1 MLIYSFHFFFFFL
14 MIRRPPRPTRT
25 DTLFPYTT
33 LFRSVAD
40 TVTILRDGTTVETLD
55 RADIIA
61 PDGEMDE
68 DRTLKGMV
76 GRDMAH
82 RYPPRDAVAIGEPL
96 LQVEGWPVRPA
107 INPQRTVAEDIQT
120 YVLRVDMGGLHGLM
134 RTGRTHTA
142 LT

>member
-68 DRTLKGMV
+68 DRIIKGMV

-82 RYPPRDAVAIGEPL
+82 RYPPRGDVAIGAPL
-96 LQVEGWPVRPA
+96 LEVEGWTVRHPIHA
-107 INPQRTVAEDIQT
+107 QRIVVEDISLN
-120 YVLRVDMGGLHGLM
+120 VRRGEVVGIAEI
-134 RTGRTHTA
+134 GRAHD
-142 LT
+142 